1 MSGGRFNYMD
11 RSLCTEIFDEWADY
25 DLEGLKD
32 LKDARKRVRR
42 KNVFE
47 DVEISELIFDVFC
60 LIHSYDWYA
69 SGDTGEDDY
78 RKDVEY
84 FKRKWFGKTAKQ
96 RAEKVAKDA
105 IEEFA
110 DGIKKIFGVMDENRA
125 D

>member
-11 RSLCTEIFDEWADY
+11 RTICTEIFDEYADY

-69 SGDTGEDDY
+69 SGDTGEDTY

-84 FKRKWFGKTAKQ
+84 FKKKWFGKTAMQ
-96 RAEKVAKDA
+96 RAEKVTKDA

-110 DGIKKIFGVMDENRA
+110 EDIRKIFGVEVHDCE
-125 D
+125 

>member
-11 RSLCTEIFDEWADY
+11 RTICTEIFDEYADY

-69 SGDTGEDDY
+69 SGDTGEDTY

-84 FKRKWFGKTAKQ
+84 FKKKWFGKTAKQ
-96 RAEKVAKDA
+96 RAEKVAGDA

-110 DGIKKIFGVMDENRA
+110 EGIKKIFGVTDA
-125 D
+125 DNS

>member
-84 FKRKWFGKTAKQ
+84 FKRKWFGKTARQ

-105 IEEFA
+105 IEEFSE
-110 DGIKKIFGVMDENRA
+110 DIKKIFGVTDA
-125 D
+125 DNS

>member
-11 RSLCTEIFDEWADY
+11 RSLCTEMFDEWADY

-42 KNVFE
+42 KNRFE

-84 FKRKWFGKTAKQ
+84 FKRKWFGKTARQ

-105 IEEFA
+105 IEEFSE
-110 DGIKKIFGVMDENRA
+110 DIKKIFGVTDA
-125 D
+125 DNS

>member
-25 DLEGLKD
+25 DLKSLKD

-69 SGDTGEDDY
+69 CGDTGEDTY
-78 RKDVEY
+78 RKDVDY
-84 FKRKWFGKTAKQ
+84 FKRKWFGKTAMQ
-96 RAEKVAKDA
+96 RAEKVTKDA

-110 DGIKKIFGVMDENRA
+110 EDIRKIFGVEVHDCE
-125 D
+125 

>member
-11 RSLCTEIFDEWADY
+11 STLCTEMFDEYADY

-42 KNVFE
+42 KNRFE

-105 IEEFA
+105 IEEFKE
-110 DGIKKIFGVMDENRA
+110 DIKKIFGVTDA
-125 D
+125 DNS

>member
-1 MSGGRFNYMD
+1 MSGGRFNYTD
-11 RSLCTEIFDEWADY
+11 STLCSEMFDEYADY

-42 KNVFE
+42 RNRFE

-69 SGDTGEDDY
+69 SGDTGEDTY

-84 FKRKWFGKTAKQ
+84 FKRKWFGKTARQ

-105 IEEFA
+105 IEEFSE
-110 DGIKKIFGVMDENRA
+110 DIKKIFGVTDA
-125 D
+125 DNS

>member
-1 MSGGRFNYMD
+1 MSGGRFDYMD
-11 RSLCTEIFDEWADY
+11 HGLCTEIFDEYADY

-69 SGDTGEDDY
+69 SGDTGEDTY

-84 FKRKWFGKTAKQ
+84 FKRKWFGKTAMQ
-96 RAEKVAKDA
+96 RAEKVTKDA

-110 DGIKKIFGVMDENRA
+110 DDVRKIFGVEVHDCE
-125 D
+125 

>member
-11 RSLCTEIFDEWADY
+11 RTICTEIFDEYADY

-69 SGDTGEDDY
+69 SGDTGEDTY

-84 FKRKWFGKTAKQ
+84 FKRKWFGKTAMQ
-96 RAEKVAKDA
+96 RAEKVTKDA

-110 DGIKKIFGVMDENRA
+110 EDIRKIFGVEVHDCE
-125 D
+125 

>member
-1 MSGGRFNYMD
+1 MSGGRFDYRND
-11 RSLCTEIFDEWADY
+11 SVCEDIFGVYPDY
-25 DLEGLKD
+25 NLEGLKD

-42 KNVFE
+42 ENRFD

-69 SGDTGEDDY
+69 CGDTGEDDY

-84 FKRKWFGKTAKQ
+84 FKKKWFGKTAMQ
-96 RAEKVAKDA
+96 RAEKVTKDA

-110 DGIKKIFGVMDENRA
+110 EDIKKIFGVEVHDCE
-125 D
+125 

>member
-1 MSGGRFNYMD
+1 MSGGRFNYID
-11 RSLCTEIFDEWADY
+11 RSLCTEMFDEWADY

-42 KNVFE
+42 RNRFE

-78 RKDVEY
+78 RKDVDY
-84 FKRKWFGKTAKQ
+84 FKRKWFGKTARQ

-105 IEEFA
+105 IYEFSE
-110 DGIKKIFGVMDENRA
+110 DIKKIFGVTDA
-125 D
+125 DNS

>member
-11 RSLCTEIFDEWADY
+11 RTICTEIFDEYADY

-69 SGDTGEDDY
+69 CGDTGEDTY
-78 RKDVEY
+78 RKDVDY
-84 FKRKWFGKTAKQ
+84 FKRKWFGKTAMQ
-96 RAEKVAKDA
+96 RAEKVTKDA

-110 DGIKKIFGVMDENRA
+110 EDIRKIFGVEVHDCE
-125 D
+125 

>member
-11 RSLCTEIFDEWADY
+11 RTICTEIFDEYADY

-69 SGDTGEDDY
+69 SGDTGEDTY
-78 RKDVEY
+78 RKDVDY

-96 RAEKVAKDA
+96 RAEKVTKDA
-105 IEEFA
+105 IEEFT
-110 DGIKKIFGVMDENRA
+110 DDIRKIFGVEVHDCE
-125 D
+125 

>member
-11 RSLCTEIFDEWADY
+11 STLCSEMFDEYADY

-42 KNVFE
+42 KNRFE

-84 FKRKWFGKTAKQ
+84 FKKKWFGKTARQ

-105 IEEFA
+105 INEFSE
-110 DGIKKIFGVMDENRA
+110 DIKKIFGVTDENHS
-125 D
+125 

>member
-11 RSLCTEIFDEWADY
+11 RTICTEIFDEYADY

-78 RKDVEY
+78 RKDVDY
-84 FKRKWFGKTAKQ
+84 FKRKWFGKTARQ
-96 RAEKVAKDA
+96 RAEKVAVDA
-105 IEEFA
+105 IEEFKE
-110 DGIKKIFGVMDENRA
+110 DIKKIFGVTDENHS
-125 D
+125 

>member
-11 RSLCTEIFDEWADY
+11 RTLCTEMFDEYADY

-42 KNVFE
+42 RNRFE

-84 FKRKWFGKTAKQ
+84 FKRKWFGKTARQ

-105 IEEFA
+105 IEEFFE
-110 DGIKKIFGVMDENRA
+110 DIKKIFGVTDA
-125 D
+125 DNS

>member
-11 RSLCTEIFDEWADY
+11 RTICTEIFDEYADY

-42 KNVFE
+42 ENVFE

-69 SGDTGEDDY
+69 SGDTGEDTY
-78 RKDVEY
+78 RKDVAY
-84 FKRKWFGKTAKQ
+84 FKKKWFGKTAMQ
-96 RAEKVAKDA
+96 RAEKVTKDA
-105 IEEFA
+105 IEEFT
-110 DGIKKIFGVMDENRA
+110 DDIRKILGVEVHDCE
-125 D
+125 

>member
-11 RSLCTEIFDEWADY
+11 RTICTEIFDEYADY

-69 SGDTGEDDY
+69 SGDTGEDTY

-84 FKRKWFGKTAKQ
+84 FKKKWFGKTAKQ
-96 RAEKVAKDA
+96 RAERMTNDA
-105 IEEFA
+105 IEEFTQRIKEA
-110 DGIKKIFGVMDENRA
+110 MGITDENNQ
-125 D
+125 

>member
-11 RSLCTEIFDEWADY
+11 LTICTEIFDEYADY

-42 KNVFE
+42 DNRFD

-60 LIHSYDWYA
+60 LIHSYNWYA
-69 SGDTGEDDY
+69 CGYTGEDTY

-84 FKRKWFGKTAKQ
+84 FKRKWFGKTAMQ
-96 RAEKVAKDA
+96 RAEKVTKDA

-110 DGIKKIFGVMDENRA
+110 EDIRKIFGAEVHDCE
-125 D
+125 

>member
-11 RSLCTEIFDEWADY
+11 RTICTEIFDEYADY

-69 SGDTGEDDY
+69 SGDTGEDTY
-78 RKDVEY
+78 RKDVAY
-84 FKRKWFGKTAKQ
+84 FKKKWFGKTAMQ
-96 RAEKVAKDA
+96 RAEKVTKDA

-110 DGIKKIFGVMDENRA
+110 EDIRKIFGVEVHDCE
-125 D
+125 